1 MNTESYCRDVERK
14 ERLHKELFSTIRIQE
29 DHSPLISL
37 KDLGFNLMFEP
48 SMKKDYKY
56 RAREEVCEKIGRI
69 SRRLTEQDKVLI
81 IRSVWRSF
89 AHQAQLWEAKVA
101 VMRKKFPRKDLKDI
115 EETVSHFVAPPK
127 KSMHATG
134 GAVDALIY
142 DSQTDRVLDFGNN
155 EGLTLEL
162 NDTCYPYHPDISPA
176 AKRNRQLLIQ
186 LFEAEDFVVD
196 LREYWH
202 FDYGNVSWATEK
214 GEECAR
220 YDVIEGSK

>member
-14 ERLHKELFSTIRIQE
+14 ERLHKELISTIRIQD

-48 SMKKDYKY
+48 SMMKGYEY
-56 RAREEVCEKIGRI
+56 RAREAVCEKIGRI

-89 AHQAQLWEAKVA
+89 AHQTQLWATKVA

-115 EETVSHFVAPPK
+115 KETVSYFVASPK

-162 NDTCYPYHPDISPA
+162 DETAYPYHPDISPE

-186 LFEAEDFVVD
+186 LFEKEDFVVD

-202 FDYGNVSWATEK
+202 FDYGNASWATQK
-214 GEECAR
+214 GTECAR
-220 YDVIEGSK
+220 YDVIEELV